1 MKRYVI
7 ALCAS
12 LSLLSGV
19 GIVLRQK
26 ADAAQT
32 LSAPTKL
39 KNEKEEALDTKN
51 EIFGDSS
58 NGVEDLKTIYKYI
71 VFYRSNHN
79 GQYPSD
85 TSDVISEIS
94 NLPGV
99 KDTET
104 FKVALSAVLNP
115 DSQYADDPEWR
126 ANPDSYSPYLITNRR
141 PDGLFVGSPKLV
153 GTKDVLAYTTLYV
166 HETFTK
172 TDIVHL
178 GFYLVLWE
186 DGSVEK
192 VSCDQIL
199 YASTPAQKDAFFI
212 VFPGQ
217 AGISPNSVTY
227 EEYWT
232 VLSDSPLPSLEK
244 SSISEDNRGPEGLI
258 QLSRR
263 LSPIDVDSISR
274 EKLWQNFDT
283 SQSQFTLSD
292 VQSGATKLGLSTQV
306 EKQTL
311 AQLQKSGTPAL
322 LFLQDDGRIV
332 TLTAIDDDRA
342 VVIDRGLTQNVE
354 RNVLEKRYSGEAL
367 VPAKALT
374 QNAAIVADDAV
385 RELKLPSLEAEVPQQ
400 FVLRNTGTTPITF
413 QLEYPL
419 LGVTESKLSR
429 DVIPPGETATLDLKV
444 KWRSIL
450 KAPYQN
456 VLVSIQTNDPI
467 VPRLQLAILL
477 TPLGGLAPAKTTDF
491 KLATRHSADSTHNG

>member
-1 MKRYVI
+1 MKRYVF
-7 ALCAS
+7 ALCAG
-12 LSLLSGV
+12 LSLLSGIGV
-19 GIVLRQK
+19 VLRQK
-26 ADAAQT
+26 ADAAQI
-32 LSAPTKL
+32 LSAPIKST
-39 KNEKEEALDTKN
+39 NEKEKEVNTKN
-51 EIFGDSS
+51 EIFGDLA

-79 GQYPSD
+79 GQYPSK
-85 TSDVISEIS
+85 TSDIIREIS

-99 KDTET
+99 NNTET
-104 FKVALSAVLNP
+104 FEIALSALLNP
-115 DSQYADDPEWR
+115 DSQYADDPAWR
-126 ANPDSYSPYLITNRR
+126 ANPGSYSPYLITNRR
-141 PDGLFVGSPKLV
+141 PDGTLLGSPKSAN
-153 GTKDVLAYTTLYV
+153 TKDVLAYTPLYM
-166 HETFTK
+166 HEKNTES
-172 TDIVHL
+172 DIVHS
-178 GFYLVLWE
+178 GVYLVLWE

-192 VSCDQIL
+192 VSPDQIL
-199 YASTPAQKDAFFI
+199 YASAPAQKDAFFI

-217 AGISPNSVTY
+217 AGISPDSVTY

-244 SSISEDNRGPEGLI
+244 SSISEDNRGPEGLV

-274 EKLWQNFDT
+274 EKLWQDFNT

-306 EKQTL
+306 EKRTL
-311 AQLQKSGTPAL
+311 PQLQKSGTPAL

-354 RNVLEKRYSGEAL
+354 RSVLEKRYSGEAL
-367 VPAKALT
+367 VPTKALT

-385 RELKLPSLEAEVPQQ
+385 REVKLPSLDAEVPQQ
-400 FVLRNTGTTPITF
+400 FVLRNTGTTPITL

-419 LGVTESKLSR
+419 LGVTESMLSK
-429 DVIPPGETATLDLKV
+429 DVIAPGETATLDLKV

-456 VLVSIQTNDPI
+456 VLISIQTNDPI

-477 TPLGGLAPAKTTDF
+477 TPPAQTG
-491 KLATRHSADSTHNG
+491 N